1 MAQEIEIEFKNLL
14 TKAEFDT
21 LLETFPFPKEPFKQT
36 NHYFET
42 EDLRLKKQRSALRIR
57 EKNGEFTLTLKEP
70 FGDGLLETHDKL
82 TQKEAASWLNGK
94 PVAKANIGKRLEQL
108 GIEFRDLKYFGDL
121 TTERREYENKDTLY
135 VLDYSMYNN
144 QDDYE
149 FELEAKNRAEGEKV
163 FKWVLETNHIPLRQT
178 PNKIERFFMN
188 LQNLDGRH

>member
-21 LLETFPFPKEPFKQT
+21 LLETFPFPKEPIKQT

-42 EDLRLKKQRSALRIR
+42 ENLELKKHHSALRIR

-70 FGDGLLETHDKL
+70 FGDSLLETHDQL

-94 PVAKANIGKRLEQL
+94 PAPKKNVGKQLEQL
-108 GIEFRDLKYFGDL
+108 EVDFTDLKYFGEL
-121 TTERREYENKDTLY
+121 STERWEYQNKDTLY
-135 VLDYSMYNN
+135 VLDYSTYNE

-149 FELEAKNRAEGEKV
+149 FELEAKSRPDGEKV
-163 FKWVLETNHIPLRQT
+163 FKWVLETNHIPKRRT

-188 LQNLDGRH
+188 LKNLDGKH